1 MIDRAMIMIARL
13 HGRTAC
19 LSLRLFLSHL
29 EHELLRALI
38 NPHIRG
44 CLDFRP
50 VASACAT
57 ALDQRHPVYMLT
69 VEGYAR
75 RGNERSDGMR
85 VELRAEAQGGEE
97 KIYDP
102 PFPRSYVSRSF
113 VSRAC
118 ARVHAMYF

>member
-1 MIDRAMIMIARL
+1 
-13 HGRTAC
+13 
-19 LSLRLFLSHL
+19 
-29 EHELLRALI
+29 
-38 NPHIRG
+38 
-44 CLDFRP
+44 
-50 VASACAT
+50 
-57 ALDQRHPVYMLT
+57 MLT

-85 VELRAEAQGGEE
+85 VELRAEEQGGEE

-118 ARVHAMYF
+118 ALTRTCTFNLRCTDRRENYETVLSSPFAAIFRVQV